1 MSTTLL
7 SPFYDIDFL
16 CKVCRQPERM
26 ADGLEPFGVPR
37 LAAGPGRGGRDPSKL
52 TLRVEGSPGVSRTV
66 GVERASSGWSSRAPP
81 EPTAATLPGL
91 PGQRL
96 RRPPRGHGPRITWL
110 DPERPGWAS
119 STLSGLRFASVAV
132 EAESD
137 PTRNPNKWAVGTRAF
152 TLQLAPPLFPI
163 RLSSRSRSPPFGRRR
178 NPWQTSI

>member
-1 MSTTLL
+1 
-7 SPFYDIDFL
+7 
-16 CKVCRQPERM
+16 V
-26 ADGLEPFGVPR
+26 
-37 LAAGPGRGGRDPSKL
+37 LA
-52 TLRVEGSPGVSRTV
+52 TV

-152 TLQLAPPLFPI
+152 TRAL
-163 RLSSRSRSPPFGRRR
+163 R
-178 NPWQTSI
+178 NLHKTSWHNFFH